1 MDTRRALDSTAI
13 GSMMV
18 ICLLWGLQQV
28 VLKATAHDIAPI
40 LQIGLRSGVAALLVW
55 MTMALRGERMRITDG
70 TLGPGLVVGGLF
82 ALEFLLVGEGLRH
95 TNASH
100 MAVFLYT
107 APIFAAL
114 GLHWKLPSERL
125 GAVQWL
131 GIALAFGG
139 IAMTFLGRSQG
150 TGSSKDMADMLW
162 GDFLGLLAGVA
173 WAATTLVVRTTTLA
187 RAPATQ
193 TLMYQLVAAA
203 VLLLMASLV
212 TGQTHFNPT
221 PQVWLSLAFHSLV
234 VSFASFLATTGRFL
248 VYDAHVRHSF
258 WRMAAERTNR
268 TQLSDRRDSGAA
280 GHCAGQ
286 WWALVGQCGVRIST
300 SLLSPLKNRCL
311 PLVLGAVLLCAPLLA
326 TSEVSGKGPRI
337 FKSLQGGTPTFSDVP
352 PAKGAYVVYRPS
364 CYACGV
370 SSNINW
376 NTTKLNLDA
385 YADEIGQAARQFDL
399 DPALLRAVI
408 HAESNFNASAR
419 SQKGARGLMQLMP
432 GTARMLGVAHAS
444 DPAHNIRGGA
454 QYLAGLLAR
463 FKNDVTLAAAAYN
476 AGPEAVQKYA
486 GVPPYAETQVY
497 VQRVKILFQRYRNS
511 LRG

>member
-234 VSFASFLATTGRFL
+234 VSFASFLAWFWLLTRYQASRLGVF
-248 VYDAHVRHSF
+248 SF
-258 WRMAAERTNR
+258 MTPMFGIVFGAWL
-268 TQLSDRRDSGAA
+268 LSDPIEPNFLIGA
-280 GHCAGQ
+280 
-286 WWALVGQCGVRIST
+286 I
-300 SLLSPLKNRCL
+300 P
-311 PLVLGAVLLCAPLLA
+311 VLLGIVL
-326 TSEVSGKGPRI
+326 VSGGRW
-337 FKSLQGGTPTFSDVP
+337 LDN
-352 PAKGAYVVYRPS
+352 VV
-364 CYACGV
+364 CA
-370 SSNINW
+370 
-376 NTTKLNLDA
+376 
-385 YADEIGQAARQFDL
+385 
-399 DPALLRAVI
+399 
-408 HAESNFNASAR
+408 
-419 SQKGARGLMQLMP
+419 
-432 GTARMLGVAHAS
+432 
-444 DPAHNIRGGA
+444 
-454 QYLAGLLAR
+454 
-463 FKNDVTLAAAAYN
+463 
-476 AGPEAVQKYA
+476 
-486 GVPPYAETQVY
+486 
-497 VQRVKILFQRYRNS
+497 FQRLYSRP
-511 LRG
+511 